1 MVTQT
6 RQSQRRRQVL
16 SRERIVEAA
25 VELLDAEGEAALTVR
40 ALAERLS
47 TGSGAIYHHV
57 GNMGELLQ
65 AATGTV
71 VAGALPPLRT
81 PADSRQTPGS
91 TGSPEGAIRAVA
103 LSLFDAAAE
112 HPWLAAQL
120 AAQLTRSPWGAVTP
134 RIFESIGRQMRALG
148 VPRRD
153 WFATT
158 STLVHYILGAT
169 AQNARTPDGTG
180 DGALPASAEERSEF
194 LDAASRAWQDL
205 DPDDYPF
212 IHDIADQMREHE
224 DREQFLAGIGLILTG
239 ITAGRPPGTPGDHP
253 GAG

>member
-6 RQSQRRRQVL
+6 RRSQRRRQVL

-91 TGSPEGAIRAVA
+91 TGSPEDAIRAVA
-103 LSLFDAAAE
+103 LSLFDAAAG

-169 AQNARTPDGTG
+169 AQNAQNPDGTG

-224 DREQFLAGIGLILTG
+224 DREQFLTGIGLILTG

>member
-1 MVTQT
+1 MATQT

-25 VELLDAEGEAALTVR
+25 VELLDTEGEGALTVR

-81 PADSRQTPGS
+81 PTGSSQAPDS
-91 TGSPEGAIRAVA
+91 TGSPEDAIRAVA
-103 LSLFDAAAE
+103 LGLFDAALE

-134 RIFESIGRQMRALG
+134 RIFESIGRQVRALE

-153 WFATT
+153 WFVTT

-169 AQNARTPDGTG
+169 AQNAQTPDGTG
-180 DGALPASAEERSEF
+180 GGASPGTAAERSEF

-212 IHDIADQMREHE
+212 LHNIADQMREHE
-224 DREQFLAGIGLILTG
+224 DREQFLTGIGLILTG
-239 ITAGRPPGTPGDHP
+239 ITAGRPSGSPGDHP
-253 GAG
+253 GPG